1 MSFIYV
7 QVANP
12 AFISK
17 NRRTSLKP
25 SIRDVLEQHFNQ
37 QKWPS
42 IEEISYLAETLQL
55 EKKVLRVWFSN
66 RRQKEKKIAEN
77 AMITAQTLSQNKQ
90 EKRISLNDLTQII
103 NNPIEIDS
111 YTLPLNLSIGKNCG
125 NVKRFS
131 LGKPNGSTQRR
142 TVFVLGTR
150 ELIHKKFINQIIN
163 YIVDVKEEDPFRF
176 ELVEDESQSNCIL
189 VYDIHQTEGFRIPY
203 SLMIVVT
210 PYSGDWEDSERLFR
224 DQKVAK
230 MFGEFM
236 EATDGIKELD
246 MICNVTIKTSKI
258 KQPFLSIFGKDIER
272 NINNWELTADF
283 LSDDGP
289 WRVVVLHF
297 FSVLAKMKPKSLLL
311 TKSVLNERKKL
322 ENLVNR
328 LQYFITKVS
337 NKFEAI
343 SNTKKEMRHLQE
355 QIKID
360 IISYNSLLP
369 DLSVP
374 DVMGFLPIS
383 SYDAHNNESL
393 LYFKDLSKDVN
404 RMYHEAE
411 IKWNEI
417 ESKGRY
423 LLDLQHKELL
433 ENGSALK
440 ENCDQTWHSIQQLNK
455 IALRGNSGN
464 SFLTQQVFDLL
475 FDAEQ
480 HLKQLC
486 LQDNRF
492 KTKEISRNQS
502 SSL

>member
-1 MSFIYV
+1 MSLIDV
-7 QVANP
+7 QIANP

-17 NRRTSLKP
+17 TQRTSLKQ

-77 AMITAQTLSQNKQ
+77 SMITAQTLSQNKQ
-90 EKRISLNDLTQII
+90 KNGISLNDLTQIS
-103 NNPIEIDS
+103 NPIEIEFQ
-111 YTLPLNLSIGKNCG
+111 TLPLNLSIGKKCG

-131 LGKPNGSTQRR
+131 LGKPNESSPRR
-142 TVFVLGTR
+142 TALVLGTR

-203 SLMIVVT
+203 SLTIVVT
-210 PYSGDWEDSERLFR
+210 PYIAGWEDSKQLFR
-224 DQKVAK
+224 DQKVAE
-230 MFGEFM
+230 MFHDFM
-236 EATDGIKELD
+236 EATDDTKELD
-246 MICNVTIKTSKI
+246 MICNINVKTSKI
-258 KQPFLSIFGKDIER
+258 KQPFLSIFGKDVER

-322 ENLVNR
+322 EYTVNR
-328 LQYFITKVS
+328 LQYLITKVS
-337 NKFEAI
+337 TKIEAI

-355 QIKID
+355 QIQID
-360 IISYNSLLP
+360 IISYNLLLP

-374 DVMGFLPIS
+374 DVSGFLPIS
-383 SYDAHNNESL
+383 SKDAHNNESL
-393 LYFKDLSKDVN
+393 LYVKDLSKDVN

-423 LLDLQHKELL
+423 LLDLQHKDLL

-440 ENCDQTWHSIQQLNK
+440 ENFDQTWNSIHQLNK
-455 IALRGNSGN
+455 IALRGN

-492 KTKEISRNQS
+492 FKKEISRNQS